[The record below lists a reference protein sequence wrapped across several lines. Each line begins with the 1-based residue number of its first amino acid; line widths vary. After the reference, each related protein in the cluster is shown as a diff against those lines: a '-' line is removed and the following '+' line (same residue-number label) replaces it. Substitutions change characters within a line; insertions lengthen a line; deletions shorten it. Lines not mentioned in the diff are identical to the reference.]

1 MRAHRL
7 APFADGVALH
17 PRRRATLGARVAALL
32 IASCLRA
39 QQSIPASNTSN
50 ASPAGDT
57 KESTTADDHRQ
68 MVQQLGI
75 TTLRP
80 GPSGNEQAPCRCRPR
95 NQPRSRDLSVARIL
109 PTA

>member
-1 MRAHRL
+1 MRAHRI
-7 APFADGVALH
+7 APFADGVADH
-17 PRRRATLGARVAALL
+17 PRRRATLGALVAALL

-68 MVQQLGI
+68 MMQQLGI

-95 NQPRSRDLSVARIL
+95 NQPRSRDLSVARI
-109 PTA
+109 